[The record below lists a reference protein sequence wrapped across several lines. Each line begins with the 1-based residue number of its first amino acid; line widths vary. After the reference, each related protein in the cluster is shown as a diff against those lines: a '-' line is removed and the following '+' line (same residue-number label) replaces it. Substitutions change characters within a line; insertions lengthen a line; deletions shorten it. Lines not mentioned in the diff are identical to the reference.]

1 MYLWSL
7 RAILKTTPMGEGGPL
22 PRAFRLDKG
31 GLGSTPL
38 LKNGAMDQQAATP
51 EEQTAEALM
60 RFVDLA
66 PSPFHAAAEVATRL
80 AAAGFEELAELDA
93 WQAAPPEGGRYFVR
107 RAGSLV
113 AWCVPASSSSNS
125 AAAPIGFRVVAA
137 HTDSPNLRIKARPS
151 MGRAGVRQ
159 LGVEVYGGVLLN
171 SWLDRD
177 LGLSGRVIVRDG
189 DKHSARLL
197 RLNRP
202 LLRVPQLAIH
212 LDRTV
217 NTKGLV
223 LNPQEHLNPV
233 WGLGAVDEGSFERL
247 LAAELDVEA
256 ADILSWDVMCHDV
269 QPSARIGLD
278 GEFISAPRL
287 DNLCSSYC
295 GLEALLAHTDGEPV
309 PVLCLFD
316 HEEVGSASTTGASSP
331 VLKDLIERV
340 VLLAGGGREDLHRA
354 IAASFCVS
362 VDMAHATHP
371 NWPGKHDP
379 RHWIEINAGPVIKIN
394 TNQRYATDA
403 EGEALFQRACERA
416 GVPVQKYFHRGDL
429 GCGSTIGPITAANLG
444 MRTVDVGNPQWAMH
458 SIREMCG
465 TRDPALLVG
474 ALSEF
479 FSDPT
484 V

>member
-1 MYLWSL
+1 MNE
-7 RAILKTTPMGEGGPL
+7 RQTTAGM
-22 PRAFRLDKG
+22 
-31 GLGSTPL
+31 
-38 LKNGAMDQQAATP
+38 
-51 EEQTAEALM
+51 M

-80 AAAGFEELAELDA
+80 EAAGFAELAELDA
-93 WQAAPPEGGRYFVR
+93 WRAPGPGGGRFFVR

-113 AWCVPASSSSNS
+113 AWRVPPGDARAAGSP
-125 AAAPIGFRVVAA
+125 AAPRGFRVVAA

-177 LGLSGRVIVRDG
+177 LGLSGRVIVRAGDG
-189 DKHSARLL
+189 TETRLL
-197 RLNRP
+197 RVDRP

-233 WGLGAVDEGSFERL
+233 WGLGAVDEARFERF
-247 LAAELDVEA
+247 LATELGVEA
-256 ADILSWDVMCHDV
+256 TEILSWDVMCHDV
-269 QPSARIGLD
+269 QPSALVGLD
-278 GEFISAPRL
+278 AEFVSAPRL
-287 DNLCSSYC
+287 DNLCSSFC
-295 GLEALLAHTDGEPV
+295 GLEALLAHEPGEHV
-309 PVLCLFD
+309 PMLCLFD
-316 HEEVGSASTTGASSP
+316 HEEVGSTSATGAGSP
-331 VLKDLIERV
+331 VLKDVMERV
-340 VLLAGGGREDLHRA
+340 VALAGGGREDLQRA
-354 IAASFCVS
+354 LAASFCAS

-379 RHWIEINAGPVIKIN
+379 RHWIEVNGGPVIKIN

-429 GCGSTIGPITAANLG
+429 GCGSTIGPITAASLG
-444 MRTVDVGNPQWAMH
+444 LRTVDVGNPQWAMH

-465 TRDPALLVG
+465 SRDPALLVG
-474 ALSEF
+474 ALTEF
-479 FSDPT
+479 FQDPT
-484 V
+484 A